1 MQIEEVGIIGAGDM
15 GKLYAKGLAKT
26 GLRVNCC
33 DLPQNREK
41 LEQDLAGTGVNIF
54 DDGIAV
60 SRRSDLIF
68 YLVPVEDLGKTIAQ
82 CGPSTRKNAIVSS
95 GASVMTPAI
104 EAFEKYLPR
113 DTDIINWHLLAG
125 STVPLEDMASAL
137 VKYRSISDS
146 YQRMMDAVGQL
157 GPRIIELDSYQTH
170 DKITADTQAVT
181 HVGFEALGTAW
192 ITRGI
197 FPWEDSTYVGG
208 IDNVKILMC
217 LRIYGGKPHVY
228 SGLAIYNPYA
238 GEQIQ
243 QYADSEADLFGLMI
257 QGRKGAR
264 EFRQRINKAKAAI
277 FNDDNSP
284 ILLDDKV
291 MGKFSLGIPSEQ
303 GTPNSHLSLLSMVDA
318 WYQAGINPYDNMIC
332 QTPVFRL
339 RLGIVEYLFRHP
351 QLLEE
356 SIRAALYNTKIRR
369 DDLEFHTAVSKWNTI
384 IQLKDAV
391 GYCRQFEDFSVR
403 SKFAGRIPEGMRR
416 SGELIKQLSK
426 AV

>member
-1 MQIEEVGIIGAGDM
+1 MQIEEVGIIGTGDM
-15 GKLYAKGLAKT
+15 GTLEAKAWAAAGF
-26 GLRVNCC
+26 RVNCC

-41 LEQDLAGTGVNIF
+41 LEKALAGTGVNIL
-54 DDGIAV
+54 DNAV
-60 SRRSDLIF
+60 AVARRSDLTRL
-68 YLVPVEDLGKTIAQ
+68 LVPVEKIAESVAEWA
-82 CGPSTRKNAIVSS
+82 PSAKKHALVSS
-95 GASVMTPAI
+95 GTSVMTPAI
-104 EAFEKYLPR
+104 VSFDMCLPQ
-113 DTDIINWHLLAG
+113 DVNVINWHMLAG
-125 STVPLEDMASAL
+125 PSVLPANMDSAL
-137 VKYRSISDS
+137 VRYKATDES
-146 YQRMMDAVGQL
+146 YQGMRDAIGQI

-197 FPWEDSTYVGG
+197 FPWEDPTYVGG

-264 EFRQRINKAKAAI
+264 EFRQRINRAKAAI
-277 FNDDNSP
+277 FNDDNTP
-284 ILLDDKV
+284 ILLDDQI
-291 MGKFSLGIPSEQ
+291 MGEFSLGIPSEQ
-303 GTPNSHLSLLSMVDA
+303 GTPNSHLSLLAMVDA

-351 QLLEE
+351 ELLEE

-369 DDLEFHTAVSKWNTI
+369 DDLEFHTATREWNTL
-384 IQLKDAV
+384 IQNGNAV
-391 GYCRQFEDFSVR
+391 GYHRKFEDFSVR
-403 SKFAGRIPEGMRR
+403 SVFASRIPEGMKR
-416 SGELIKQLSK
+416 SGHLISQLSQV
-426 AV
+426 A